1 MHITRFSLSRCG
13 RSLLCGLAALTLAAC
28 SDDEATQPPTP
39 QQAAPL
45 QVCVVFEPDELGD
58 QGYADNVLRGIE
70 QVNRIDPATGK
81 ERLDMRLMSL
91 PTTAETSRQLN
102 LWINDRA
109 NSFYPEQNYERR
121 LLVLTHVSLL
131 EGIDFSTFPEQD
143 ELLLLDAD
151 PNLAESHTLQGLGKR
166 VHFVNIS
173 AADAARRYYR
183 QCSEWADLNDEDIF
197 RNVCTIRWYKGI
209 SYQDSVD
216 IAIQEM
222 FDAGVA
228 EGRIDT
234 MTVVETEEDLKEYD
248 NTNLRQFGYTF
259 ATFIDMLHET
269 MNFGSVICDMGRAS
283 SGFDTYIFAHSPE
296 FITLLIDAESCLSK
310 QRYAVQRQFGRA
322 TAQWISRWLDAEPQ
336 SMPTLQW
343 HGRWDGYCTDDIPWT
358 GSEDDETDDGE

>member
-1 MHITRFSLSRCG
+1 MR
-13 RSLLCGLAALTLAAC
+13 
-28 SDDEATQPPTP
+28 
-39 QQAAPL
+39 
-45 QVCVVFEPDELGD
+45 VCVK
-58 QGYADNVLRGIE
+58 N
-70 QVNRIDPATGK
+70 
-81 ERLDMRLMSL
+81 
-91 PTTAETSRQLN
+91 
-102 LWINDRA
+102 
-109 NSFYPEQNYERR
+109 

-151 PNLAESHTLQGLGKR
+151 PNLAHSHTLQGLGKR

-234 MTVVETEEDLKEYD
+234 MTVVETEEDLKVGD
-248 NTNLRQFGYTF
+248 MVTVS
-259 ATFIDMLHET
+259 ID
-269 MNFGSVICDMGRAS
+269 
-283 SGFDTYIFAHSPE
+283 
-296 FITLLIDAESCLSK
+296 IDAHE
-310 QRYAVQRQFGRA
+310 YNGRWYNQIRA
-322 TAQWISRWLDAEPQ
+322 WNVVNHASAQQPSAQQAPPPTPQ
-336 SMPTLQW
+336 SGALFPQQSAPGAQPAPTA
-343 HGRWDGYCTDDIPWT
+343 GTDQLPF
-358 GSEDDETDDGE
+358 

>member
-1 MHITRFSLSRCG
+1 M
-13 RSLLCGLAALTLAAC
+13 
-28 SDDEATQPPTP
+28 
-39 QQAAPL
+39 

-131 EGIDFSTFPEQD
+131 DGIDFSTFPEQD

-151 PNLAESHTLQGLGKR
+151 PNLAHSHTLQGLGKR

-234 MTVVETEEDLKEYD
+234 MTVVEKEEDLKEYD